1 MCGNIISVI
10 FIERE
15 EAALN
20 IHNFLVF
27 DLIVQ
32 KESFTKAARALN
44 FTQPAISTQIKQL
57 ENKYDV
63 VLFERNNN
71 GVQLTEAG
79 KIFHH
84 YSLKILELYN
94 EMEVKL
100 QESGSNENNN
110 KK

>member
-1 MCGNIISVI
+1 M
-10 FIERE
+10 
-15 EAALN
+15 N

-57 ENKYDV
+57 ENKYNV

-79 KIFHH
+79 KIFHQ
-84 YSLKILELYN
+84 YSLKILALYN
-94 EMEVKL
+94 EMEEKL
-100 QESGSNENNN
+100 QENALKENNN
-110 KK
+110 N